1 MKTIRLAEIF
11 KLLIHLLNLFMIDFY
26 SLECREVYK
35 KYNSCVVAGSLFVQ
49 DVSSVYFNFQLKMA
63 NFASLAFLKKHTFSI
78 KVDNVTKQLE
88 SSRTLRGSLVK
99 MCVVISV
106 KHSQITALCIV

>member
-49 DVSSVYFNFQLKMA
+49 DVSS
-63 NFASLAFLKKHTFSI
+63 
-78 KVDNVTKQLE
+78 
-88 SSRTLRGSLVK
+88 
-99 MCVVISV
+99 
-106 KHSQITALCIV
+106 